1 MLKSIAKLLL
11 ASLLSVT
18 LIIPNTLA
26 FHKNVNFEKKRET
39 IPSSDNRSKKELQID
54 YCTVEVQDL
63 KKKGKTKEI
72 DKEKDDKKK
81 EPLSEEE
88 KKYEEKAKKEKEKDK
103 KENGISSELV
113 SAKDIF
119 TIKHYHTEKTELAD
133 KYLDFTTLKNYKLP
147 NGGGLIGYDKTTI
160 QEVLEY
166 YCLQVSPESNKDK
179 KFKVSTANGLV
190 KLYNIIASIN
200 GLDDR
205 KSKINK
211 RIYDEAIIYL
221 PINDYKLIYAE
232 AQFIINEEDRLRIE
246 ADKKK
251 AADEAKAEETR
262 IANELKE
269 NRNNGN
275 KQWLSENKQDFIDQF
290 NKKLDEYKSV
300 IKELTKKRNKLI
312 TKTSDFKTII
322 SETKDLVD
330 IAIDDLENTTNPEIK
345 DLRTEIR
352 KNKKIYLLDSDLK
365 QYQSDLK
372 IITKINFEKYKRY
385 ETLKDLIKRASKS
398 KKAANF
404 VGKDGITVLG
414 IKFTQNKIGY
424 IQEFRNIKDKD
435 LASGSAEDEK
445 DIDKLHN
452 DIDKHIENINEYI
465 LNPVEKLTTLD
476 NAIGNKTPWEK
487 YAIYFVIF
495 LVVVGVIVYVVIQ
508 QNNLKRIRRESE
520 EKVGSLKSDF
530 ENKLKDT
537 SEQIKSVSRTAAAAR
552 SQQID
557 TSSAPEPVEEIPK
570 TAEEIVAEKYN
581 ELLSDYKEAL
591 DDFTKVAVFK
601 QKWHGLPLSRKER
614 QDGSK
619 TILVSSTRA
628 FEKAGIW
635 CVTVGDKYYAFPGST
650 VKSNMATYMN
660 MDFMKAGQDF
670 KGVFAIS
677 TGSTYV
683 TEPAML
689 RRGGVGFVVEGAG
702 KIAFP
707 D

>member
-18 LIIPNTLA
+18 LIITNTLA
-26 FHKNVNFEKKRET
+26 FHKNDNFEKDKKIIE
-39 IPSSDNRSKKELQID
+39 SSGNINKKSLQID
-54 YCTVEVQDL
+54 YCTVEVEGGT
-63 KKKGKTKEI
+63 KKVETKDI

-81 EPLSEEE
+81 ETLTAEEIE
-88 KKYEEKAKKEKEKDK
+88 KIFEEKAKKEE
-103 KENGISSELV
+103 GISSETRNI
-113 SAKDIF
+113 KDIF
-119 TIKHYHTEKTELAD
+119 TIKHYHSEKFKAAKE
-133 KYLDFTTLKNYKLP
+133 YLDFSILKNYELK
-147 NGGGLIGYDKTTI
+147 GSGIKIIGPTVSI

-166 YCLQVSPESNKDK
+166 YCLQVLPEGDKSK
-179 KFKVSTANGLV
+179 KFKVGKASSLA
-190 KLYNIIASIN
+190 KLYDQIAEQNGYENKKSSIQ
-200 GLDDR
+200 G
-205 KSKINK
+205 K
-211 RIYDEAIIYL
+211 IYDDAKIYL
-221 PINDYKLIYAE
+221 PIDTYELIYSE

-246 ADKKK
+246 DNQKK
-251 AADEAKAEETR
+251 ADIAAKNEEIR
-262 IANELKE
+262 KANELKE
-269 NRNNGN
+269 NTTKSNN
-275 KQWLSENKQDFIDQF
+275 QWISEYKQDYIDKF
-290 NKKLDEYKSV
+290 NKKLYEYNDL
-300 IKELTKKRNKLI
+300 IKELEKKRNNI
-312 TKTSDFKTII
+312 TQQI
-322 SETKDLVD
+322 SIFEEKKSKALDNVEN
-330 IAIDDLENTTNPEIK
+330 AIDDLNNKTNQDIK

-352 KNKKIYLLDSDLK
+352 KNKNEYLSSNDLEQYQNDLK
-365 QYQSDLK
+365 LISK
-372 IITKINFEKYKRY
+372 MNFKKYERY
-385 ETLKDLIKRASKS
+385 LTLENLIKRASRS

-404 VGKDGITVLG
+404 VGTDGITILG
-414 IKFTQNKIGY
+414 IQLSQDKIGF
-424 IQEFRNIKDKD
+424 IQEFNNIKDKG
-435 LASGSAEDEK
+435 LASGSDEDEK
-445 DIDKLHN
+445 EIDKLTNTVEKHIK
-452 DIDKHIENINEYI
+452 DIDEFI
-465 LNPVEKLTTLD
+465 LDLVEKLITLD
-476 NAIGNKTPWEK
+476 NNLTANSKEKNKYIT
-487 YAIYFVIF
+487 YLTYLIIF
-495 LVVVGVIVYVVIQ
+495 LVVAGVIAYIVIQ
-508 QNNLKRIRRESE
+508 QNNMKRIRRESE

-537 SEQIKSVSRTAAAAR
+537 SEQIKSVSRTAAAAI

-557 TSSAPEPVEEIPK
+557 TSTAPVPVEEIPK
-570 TAEEIVAEKYN
+570 TVEEIIAEKYN

-601 QKWHGLPLSRKER
+601 QKWHGLPLNRKER

-677 TGSTYV
+677 TGSTYL

>member
-1 MLKSIAKLLL
+1 MFKSIAKLLI
-11 ASLLSVT
+11 ASLLSVM
-18 LIIPNTLA
+18 LIIPNIQV
-26 FHKNVNFEKKRET
+26 FHKNDNFEKDT
-39 IPSSDNRSKKELQID
+39 IEFKSNGDTKKKSLQID
-54 YCTVEVQDL
+54 YCTVEVQED
-63 KKKGKTKEI
+63 KKRAKTKDI
-72 DKEKDDKKK
+72 DKEKADKKK
-81 EPLSEEE
+81 GPLSEEE
-88 KKYEEKAKKEKEKDK
+88 IKEILVKDDKEE
-103 KENGISSELV
+103 GISSELEN
-113 SAKDIF
+113 SKGTFI
-119 TIKHYHTEKTELAD
+119 IKYHHTKEFKIANE
-133 KYLDFTTLKNYKLP
+133 YLDFSTLRNYESKS
-147 NGGGLIGYDKTTI
+147 NMRIIGPSTSI
-160 QEVLEY
+160 QKVLEY
-166 YCLQVSPESNKDK
+166 YCLQTQPEGDESR
-179 KFKVSTANGLV
+179 KFKVGKASSLA
-190 KLYNIIASIN
+190 KLYDQIAEQNGYKNKKSSIQ
-200 GLDDR
+200 G
-205 KSKINK
+205 K
-211 RIYDEAIIYL
+211 IYDDAKIYL
-221 PINDYKLIYAE
+221 PIDIYDLIYAE
-232 AQFIINEEDRLRIE
+232 AQFIINEENRLRSE
-246 ADKKK
+246 AAEKK
-251 AADEAKAEETR
+251 AEDEKEAERIR
-262 IANELKE
+262 IANELKA
-269 NRNNGN
+269 NTTKGNN
-275 KQWLSENKQDFIDQF
+275 QWISENKQDYIDKF
-290 NKKLDEYKSV
+290 NKKLDEYKSA

-312 TKTSDFKTII
+312 TKISDFKILS

-345 DLRTEIR
+345 ELRTEIR

-365 QYQSDLK
+365 QYQSDLN
-372 IITKINFEKYKRY
+372 IIKKINFEKYKRY
-385 ETLKDLIKRASKS
+385 ETLKDLINRASNS
-398 KKAANF
+398 KKAKNF
-404 VGKDGITVLG
+404 VGKDGITMLG

-424 IQEFRNIKDKD
+424 IQEFRNVKDKD
-435 LASGSAEDEK
+435 LASGSVEDEK

-487 YAIYFVIF
+487 YVIYFVIF

-537 SEQIKSVSRTAAAAR
+537 SEQIKSVSRTAAAR

-570 TAEEIVAEKYN
+570 TAEEIIAQKYN

-635 CVTVGDKYYAFPGST
+635 CVTVSDKYYAFPGST

-677 TGSTYV
+677 TGSTYL

>member
-1 MLKSIAKLLL
+1 MFKSIAKLLL
-11 ASLLSVT
+11 ASLLSVI
-18 LIIPNTLA
+18 LIITNTLA
-26 FHKNVNFEKKRET
+26 FHKNDNFKKDKIEF
-39 IPSSDNRSKKELQID
+39 PSNDDNKKKKLQTD
-54 YCTVEVQDL
+54 YCTAEVERGT
-63 KKKGKTKEI
+63 KKVKTKEI
-72 DKEKDDKKK
+72 DKKKADKKT
-81 EPLSEEE
+81 ETLTEEE
-88 KKYEEKAKKEKEKDK
+88 IEKKFEEKAKKEE
-103 KENGISSELV
+103 GISSE
-113 SAKDIF
+113 SANTKDIF
-119 TIKHYHTEKTELAD
+119 IIKHYHSKKFKAAKE
-133 KYLDFTTLKNYKLP
+133 YLDFSTLKNYKLKS
-147 NGGGLIGYDKTTI
+147 NGGKVIGPATTSI

-166 YCLQVSPESNKDK
+166 YCLQELPEGDKSK
-179 KFKVSTANGLV
+179 KFKVGKASSLA
-190 KLYNIIASIN
+190 KLYNQIALQNGYKNKKSSIQ
-200 GLDDR
+200 G
-205 KSKINK
+205 K
-211 RIYDEAIIYL
+211 IYDDAKIYL
-221 PINDYKLIYAE
+221 PTFTYELIYAE
-232 AQFIINEEDRLRIE
+232 AQFIINEEGRLKSVAAE
-246 ADKKK
+246 EKAD
-251 AADEAKAEETR
+251 ADAKAEEIR

-269 NRNNGN
+269 NITKGN
-275 KQWLSENKQDFIDQF
+275 KQWISENKQDYIDKF

-345 DLRTEIR
+345 NLRTEIR

-372 IITKINFEKYKRY
+372 IIKKINFEKYKRY

-435 LASGSAEDEK
+435 LASGSARDEK

-452 DIDKHIENINEYI
+452 GIDKHIENINEYI

-476 NAIGNKTPWEK
+476 NEIGNKTPWEK

-570 TAEEIVAEKYN
+570 TAEEIIAEKYN

-677 TGSTYV
+677 TGSTYA